1 MSSLIEVNNL
11 SKSYKIKTHWFKK
24 QSIEVL
30 QPLSFKLE
38 ARETLGVI
46 GSIGSG
52 KSTLAKLLVGAARPT
67 TGEISLNGQLLQTGN
82 FKQRCQHVRMIF
94 QNAADTL
101 NPSLTIRQQL
111 EEPLKLNTSLDL
123 KERNNLIRATLQ
135 KVGLLADHMH
145 FYPHMFSGGQKQ
157 RISLARAIILQPQL
171 VILDEALAALD
182 LSIRA
187 QMINLLLDLQEQMG
201 LAYLLISHDI
211 DEVEHFCDKL
221 MVLRDGKVV
230 EYGNTKEVLA
240 NPKDKFT
247 RKLILS
253 QRKRLIAKP

>member
-1 MSSLIEVNNL
+1 MTSLIEVKNL
-11 SKSYKIKTHWFKK
+11 SKRYKIKSNWFKK
-24 QSIEVL
+24 KSVTVL
-30 QPLSFKLE
+30 HPISFKLE
-38 ARETLGVI
+38 AKETLAVI
-46 GSIGSG
+46 GEIGSG

-67 TGEISLNGQLLQTGN
+67 TGEISLNGQHLQTGN

-94 QNAADTL
+94 QNAGDTL

-111 EEPLKLNTSLDL
+111 EEPLILNTRLNEN
-123 KERNNLIRATLQ
+123 ERKAMIRATLQ

-171 VILDEALAALD
+171 VILDEALASLD
-182 LSIRA
+182 LSLRA
-187 QMINLLLDLQEQMG
+187 QMINLLLELQQQMG
-201 LAYLLISHDI
+201 LAYLLVSHDI
-211 DEVEHFCDKL
+211 DVVEHFSDKL
-221 MVLRDGKVV
+221 MVLREGKVV
-230 EYGNTKEVLA
+230 EYGNTSDVLT

-253 QRKRLIAKP
+253 QRKTKVR